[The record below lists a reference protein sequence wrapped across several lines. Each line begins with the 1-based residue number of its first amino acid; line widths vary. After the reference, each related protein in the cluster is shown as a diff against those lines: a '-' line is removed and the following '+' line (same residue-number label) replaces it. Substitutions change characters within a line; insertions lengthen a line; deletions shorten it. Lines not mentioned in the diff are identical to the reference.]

1 MKTILFPT
9 DITNNHPIALN
20 YLRLLARGWQARVV
34 VLHVYQPL
42 ISANALPTFNDPAMG
57 APGLDVTGLSGT
69 ANGELETISRQ
80 QLDRLVDE
88 LRAEGLDA
96 VTDWRMGTIDDE
108 VVEAARQYQ
117 PDLLITH
124 RTPAAGFFDRL
135 VGSAADDIARQA
147 ACPVLYIPET
157 TNSTANL
164 RSVVYVLQPTITQQ
178 IVTDQTAP
186 IIDTFDA
193 HLTVIPPDDI
203 EEYKPDLYIIQRRE
217 PGLLGGLLNNDPT
230 EKLLSEAKAP
240 VLVYHEIKS

>member
-9 DITNNHPIALN
+9 DIATNHPIALN

-34 VLHVYQPL
+34 ALHVFQPM
-42 ISANALPTFNDPAMG
+42 IAANALPTFNDPAI
-57 APGLDVTGLSGT
+57 ATPGVDVTGLSGT
-69 ANGELETISRQ
+69 ANLELEEISRQ
-80 QLDRLVDE
+80 QLDRFVADLQ
-88 LRAEGLDA
+88 AEGLDA
-96 VTDWRMGTIDDE
+96 VADWRMGTVDDE

-124 RTPAAGFFDRL
+124 RTPATGFFDRL

-147 ACPVLYIPET
+147 ACPVLYIPQT
-157 TNSTANL
+157 TNAGANL

-186 IIDTFDA
+186 IVDTFDA

-203 EEYKPDLYIIQRRE
+203 EEYRPDLYIIQRRE

-230 EKLLSEAKAP
+230 EKLLSDAKAP
-240 VLVYHEIKS
+240 VLVYHEVK